1 MCSQTRQR
9 TSYNTFHFL
18 KIFSHALGCQMET
31 FKFALTCGWNS
42 LHPISSITSA
52 KRPLR
57 LYTCLCHPRGPKTP
71 LWVGET
77 TDRVRLY
84 CSSLSDMHGLLTMLN
99 CHRGKKGGEPNTAHF
114 LTMQFCKCKRKSV
127 KVEWQLDADLEGQGC
142 ERALCVIMDLI
153 LFHNQIYGCTW
164 SLKIFD
170 HSQFAFRVSHSCIMC
185 QTFCWLELG

>member
-1 MCSQTRQR
+1 MCSQTGQR

-71 LWVGET
+71 LWVRET
-77 TDRVRLY
+77 TDRVRCTAAPSRTCMDCYDAELSQREKRRVNQPQPIFKL
-84 CSSLSDMHGLLTMLN
+84 CNCVNVKGSL
-99 CHRGKKGGEPNTAHF
+99 
-114 LTMQFCKCKRKSV
+114 
-127 KVEWQLDADLEGQGC
+127 
-142 ERALCVIMDLI
+142 
-153 LFHNQIYGCTW
+153 
-164 SLKIFD
+164 
-170 HSQFAFRVSHSCIMC
+170 
-185 QTFCWLELG
+185 